1 MNMKSATESTSIFK
15 ALQGTR
21 GGRDAQRTSGIL
33 KLGVSAAA
41 IVAKLRDL
49 APYALIE
56 LILPGGSLMAL
67 LLWLYRRQ
75 RKAAVFQNAEILSLF

>member
-1 MNMKSATESTSIFK
+1 MKPAM
-15 ALQGTR
+15 
-21 GGRDAQRTSGIL
+21 L
-33 KLGVSAAA
+33 KLGISAAA
-41 IVAKLRDL
+41 LAAKLRDL

-75 RKAAVFQNAEILSLF
+75 RRAAVFQNAEILSLL